1 MQKLMMAM
9 GVIPKMGFMGHSPRS
24 FRHLIPKMARHPL
37 KQLTV
42 GRGVGERRSTDA
54 EIARAVEMSGG
65 AVKPRRHAP
74 LKFRM

>member
-1 MQKLMMAM
+1 M
-9 GVIPKMGFMGHSPRS
+9 GVIPKLSFMGHSPRS

-42 GRGVGERRSTDA
+42 GRGVEQRRASDE

-65 AVKPRRHAP
+65 ATKPRRHAP